1 MNCDKLKPGLRVQFR
16 LGDVYLPDIAEVLNR
31 MTEDT
36 ELQGSVTLLSDAG
49 EERAAF
55 AVVEVKGVLMPII
68 VPAAAIRAVSGCDD
82 GIGRA
87 EAGLPETARSTVPAG
102 SQD

>member
-1 MNCDKLKPGLRVQFR
+1 MQNNQLQPGLKVQFR
-16 LGDVYLPDIAEVLNR
+16 LGDIHLPEVAEVLNR

-36 ELQGSVTLLSDAG
+36 ELQGSITLLSDAG

-68 VPAAAIRAVSGCDD
+68 VPASAIRVLGAED
-82 GIGRA
+82 GIRQA
-87 EAGLPETARSTVPAG
+87 EKASQKMAAPPLRSGTQG
-102 SQD
+102 